1 MAGPPRQE
9 QSGYSPLRCTTDVCV
24 YVYVYMCMC
33 IFHVP
38 AFKALFCI
46 FYFKI
51 NCSLNVMRKW
61 KALGVLVCAK
71 QDSHVLMEQQ
81 GVTLSLNE
89 TFQINEE
96 LLMPKKASS
105 CLLSPPDITADWLPH
120 VFHSSINN
128 CSSENT
134 FLHRHRVCCDVM
146 GCNLTHCAGRA
157 SGARSLPPTALSVHM
172 ERKAPVRTSCIN
184 V

>member
-1 MAGPPRQE
+1 
-9 QSGYSPLRCTTDVCV
+9 
-24 YVYVYMCMC
+24 MCMC

-81 GVTLSLNE
+81 GVTLSLIE

-157 SGARSLPPTALSVHM
+157 YGARSLPPTALSVHM